1 MPTADASQFTEM
13 KRYQSSING
22 SLGANP
28 LKFRVPSSFG
38 SYRPSY
44 NIGFLPANA
53 IISNKEIIA
62 PPTDNTFSPPAG
74 TYTVDMT
81 SGTSSLVTIS
91 PSSDIVSLYLQNLY
105 TPVTSI
111 TKIRLSFSG
120 FNFYTGTTLLIDD
133 IPNNNFTLDNGNPNI
148 VDVNSAGGAPI
159 VTSTSILT
167 FTFPFIV

>member
-1 MPTADASQFTEM
+1 
-13 KRYQSSING
+13 
-22 SLGANP
+22 
-28 LKFRVPSSFG
+28 
-38 SYRPSY
+38 
-44 NIGFLPANA
+44 
-53 IISNKEIIA
+53 
-62 PPTDNTFSPPAG
+62 
-74 TYTVDMT
+74 MT

-167 FTFPFIV
+167 FTFPFNISAIGSVSITHTQNSSSIRITISAASIPTPGLEYSETFFSKKLVFPSSEIKSMKSNGFVDL